1 MNRFLIQAL
10 FSAVLACAALTAG
23 AAAEVDRIVAIVNTE
38 AVTLSQLR
46 ERVLSVQRNLQKQGE
61 PMPPGDVL
69 ERQVLEQIV
78 MERAQ
83 LQMARNASI
92 RIDDAMIERA
102 IGLVAENNRMNIE
115 QLRAAVTREGATW
128 NKFREDVRTELTLN
142 RLREVEV
149 DNKVTVSEAE
159 VASFIKNHPEALSG
173 REYRLAHILLRIP
186 ENATEAQMEALR
198 VRAEKVLSRLRASED
213 FARIAAD
220 SSDASDNVR
229 GGELG
234 WRDRGRL
241 PGFYAEVADKLK
253 VGEISP
259 PLRSAT
265 GLHIVKL
272 LEKREKNGPGA
283 QSVEQT
289 HARHILLKTSELLS
303 DAEAQARLNGLRER
317 IANGADFVELARA
330 SSADLSAAR
339 GGDLGWLNPGDTV
352 PEFEKAM
359 NALAPN
365 QISAPVRSP
374 FGWHLIQVLG
384 RRQQDMGAERL
395 RDTARA
401 LLRQR
406 KAEEAYDD
414 WLRQVRDSAYV
425 EYRLEESE

>member
-10 FSAVLACAALTAG
+10 SSAILACAALTAS

-46 ERVLSVQRNLQKQGE
+46 DRVLSVQRNLQKQGE
-61 PMPPGDVL
+61 PMPPSDVL

-78 MERAQ
+78 MDRAQ

-102 IGLVAENNRMNIE
+102 IGLIAENNRMNVD
-115 QLRAAVTREGATW
+115 QLRAAVTREGSTW
-128 NKFREDVRTELTLN
+128 NKFREDVRTELTLT

-159 VASFIKNHPEALSG
+159 IASFIKNHPEALSG

-198 VRAEKVLSRLRASED
+198 TRAEKVLARLRAGED
-213 FARIAAD
+213 FAKIAAD

-253 VGEISP
+253 LGEISP

-272 LEKREKNGPGA
+272 LEKREKNGPDA
-283 QSVEQT
+283 QAVEQT

-303 DAEAQARLNGLRER
+303 DTEAQVRLNGLRER
-317 IANGADFVELARA
+317 IANGADFAELAKA

-359 NALAPN
+359 KALAPN
-365 QISAPVRSP
+365 QVSAPIQSP
-374 FGWHLIQVLG
+374 FGWHLIQVLE

-395 RDTARA
+395 RDAARA

-406 KAEEAYDD
+406 KSEEAYDD